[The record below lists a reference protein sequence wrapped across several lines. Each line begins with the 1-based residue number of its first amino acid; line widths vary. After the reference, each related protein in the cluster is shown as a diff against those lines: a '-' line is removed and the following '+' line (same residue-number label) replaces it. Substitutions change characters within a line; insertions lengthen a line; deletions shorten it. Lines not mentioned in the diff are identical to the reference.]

1 MLESRGRNLDRD
13 RPSRRVSDMIEV
25 IFYWG
30 ATTGGIVVVG
40 LSTALAILEPRDR
53 REAIPLVIVGIIM
66 VAFGIAALK
75 GWL

>member
-1 MLESRGRNLDRD
+1 
-13 RPSRRVSDMIEV
+13 MIEV